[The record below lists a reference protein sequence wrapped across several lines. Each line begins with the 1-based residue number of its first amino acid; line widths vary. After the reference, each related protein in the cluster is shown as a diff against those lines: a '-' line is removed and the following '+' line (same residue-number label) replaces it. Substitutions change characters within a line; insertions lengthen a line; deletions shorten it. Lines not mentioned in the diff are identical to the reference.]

1 MSDIDES
8 EFQHVFTVRFVDEDV
23 PRDTYCGI
31 TGSPLPERDDQPFC
45 PTCTLSVIELFKAGV
60 RAAINAKRDTAQA
73 REDEREAVAGWLD
86 KLGDAEKW
94 ATGREDIATRYR
106 GAAKAVRN
114 GEHAKEEA

>member
-8 EFQHVFTVRFVDEDV
+8 EFQHVFTLRFVDDGV
-23 PRDTYCGI
+23 SRGTYCGI

-73 REDEREAVAGWLD
+73 VAIEREAIAGWLD
-86 KLGDAEKW
+86 TRAIETTPLGMSIIKH
-94 ATGREDIATRYR
+94 
-106 GAAKAVRN
+106 AAQAIRN
-114 GEHAKEEA
+114 GEHVKP

>member
-8 EFQHVFTVRFVDEDV
+8 EFQHVFTLRFVDDGV
-23 PRDTYCGI
+23 SRGTYCGI

-73 REDEREAVAGWLD
+73 REDEREAAAVMLDDLGVA
-86 KLGDAEKW
+86 EMW
-94 ATGREDIATRYR
+94 ADIATRYHL
-106 GAAKAVRN
+106 AAQAIRN
-114 GEHAKEEA
+114 GEHLKEEA